1 MRIMRARWQPA
12 ALRIVSNLHRQ
23 KRFNTPYMPWPY
35 DKYKRPGSAK
45 YWLAKYPP
53 ADASQD
59 AYEQELIYLD
69 ELDKRVNDA
78 AQHYQ
83 PSERWKKAYNEY
95 NWENH
100 DNVTETY
107 GSIGGD
113 YSQELISKYGRGSK
127 IDPSHYISPKYYK
140 LDRNSCPSQYVHPDL
155 RKRLGPLKN
164 MLSLPPEEP
173 SVFKL
178 WNVTNLAG
186 ACAAIAFSKE
196 YFMISHDFWHG
207 IVFWMA
213 WALIISVGVDWW
225 SWWHVLRGQE
235 WYDHA
240 YFPLNEKVERMFE
253 NLNNLE
259 DRPSLAKQM
268 ALMVPYVKEISDR
281 CIIKANKDNLAVANV
296 NAIDKLEAKLKEE
309 SGTKT
314 HVLNTFKEQAFQ
326 ETLKS
331 FENDKVKKTYLAN
344 VIKMLPASAE
354 FKPGKT
360 VTGSGSTVFDT
371 KYNELL
377 SGYQDKYMT
386 EKRSQGTLPWV
397 FATEAEIK
405 AKRLSA
411 DEIKKKYRAKVDAF
425 EQKYHKVSVVTL

>member
-1 MRIMRARWQPA
+1 MQLRWQPS
-12 ALRIVSNLHRQ
+12 ALRIVSNFQKQ
-23 KRFNTPYMPWPY
+23 KRFNSPYMPWPY

-45 YWLAKYPP
+45 YWLAKYPA

-69 ELDKRVNDA
+69 ELDKRVSDA
-78 AQHYQ
+78 SQHYQ
-83 PSERWKKAYNEY
+83 PSDRWKRVYNEY

-113 YSQELISKYGRGSK
+113 CSQELIQKYGRGSK

-140 LDRNSCPSQYVHPDL
+140 LDRNSVPSQYIHPDL

-178 WNVTNLAG
+178 WNITNMAG

-196 YFMISHDFWHG
+196 YFMVSHDFWHG

-225 SWWHVLRGQE
+225 TWWHVLRGQE
-235 WYDHA
+235 WYDHS
-240 YFPLNEKVERMFE
+240 YFPLSEKVEQMFE
-253 NLNNLE
+253 ELNNLE
-259 DRPSLAKQM
+259 NRPSLAKQM
-268 ALMVPYVKEISDR
+268 ALMVPYVKDISSR
-281 CIIKANKDNLAVANV
+281 CMVKAKNDNIAAVNV
-296 NAIDKLEAKLKEE
+296 NAIEKLEAKLKEE

-326 ETLKS
+326 QTLKS
-331 FENDKVKKTYLAN
+331 FDVGNAKKEYLTNAM
-344 VIKMLPASAE
+344 KLLPKNAE
-354 FKPGKT
+354 FKAGNT
-360 VTGSGSTVFDT
+360 VTGSGSNVFET
-371 KYNELL
+371 KYNQLL
-377 SGYQDKYMT
+377 SGFQDNYMKD
-386 EKRSQGTLPWV
+386 KRAQGALPWV
-397 FATEAEIK
+397 FASEDEIK
-405 AKRLSA
+405 AKRLSPA
-411 DEIKKKYRAKVDAF
+411 QIKAKYREKVDAF

>member
-1 MRIMRARWQPA
+1 
-12 ALRIVSNLHRQ
+12 
-23 KRFNTPYMPWPY
+23 MPWPY

-45 YWLAKYPP
+45 YWLAKYPA

-69 ELDKRVNDA
+69 ELDKRVSDA
-78 AQHYQ
+78 SQHYQ
-83 PSERWKKAYNEY
+83 PSDRWKRAYNEY

-107 GSIGGD
+107 GSVGGD
-113 YSQELISKYGRGSK
+113 YSQELIQKYGRGSK

-140 LDRNSCPSQYVHPDL
+140 LDRNSVPSQYIHPDL

-178 WNVTNLAG
+178 WNITNMAG

-225 SWWHVLRGQE
+225 TWWHVLRGQE
-235 WYDHA
+235 WYDHS
-240 YFPLNEKVERMFE
+240 YFPLAERVEQMFE
-253 NLNNLE
+253 ELNNLE
-259 DRPSLAKQM
+259 NRPSLAKQM
-268 ALMVPYVKEISDR
+268 ALMVPYVKDISGR
-281 CIIKANKDNLAVANV
+281 CMTKAKNDNIAAVNI
-296 NAIDKLEAKLKEE
+296 NAIEKLEAKLKEE

-326 ETLKS
+326 QTLKS
-331 FENDKVKKTYLAN
+331 FEVDNVKKQYLTN
-344 VIKMLPASAE
+344 TIKLLPQNAE
-354 FKPGKT
+354 FKPGNT
-360 VTGSGSTVFDT
+360 VTGSGSTVFEA
-371 KYNELL
+371 KYNQLL
-377 SGYQDKYMT
+377 SGFQDNYMKD
-386 EKRSQGTLPWV
+386 KRAQGALPWV
-397 FATEAEIK
+397 FASEDEIK
-405 AKRLSA
+405 AKRLTPA
-411 DEIKKKYRAKVDAF
+411 QIKAKYREKVDAF